1 MVKYGDNNGELY
13 DDTGDDIGNGA
24 DEVCNNGHDI
34 GTLYDDRSIDYD
46 NYIDGNSNSDNVNG
60 LLWWVMIITVGHIM
74 IIMPPVA
81 FKKQQASIKGLY
93 GLKNGK

>member
-1 MVKYGDNNGELY
+1 MVKYGDNVGELH
-13 DDTGDDIGNGA
+13 DDIGDDIGNGA

-34 GTLYDDRSIDYD
+34 STLYDDRSIDYD
-46 NYIDGNSNSDNVNG
+46 NYIDGNSDNVNG
-60 LLWWVMIITVGHIM
+60 LLWWVMIITVGHVSGLNNNA
-74 IIMPPVA
+74 PVA

>member
-1 MVKYGDNNGELY
+1 MVKYGDNIGELY

-46 NYIDGNSNSDNVNG
+46 NYIDGNSDNVNG
-60 LLWWVMIITVGHIM
+60 LLWWVMIITVGHFCWLNHNA
-74 IIMPPVA
+74 PSCL
-81 FKKQQASIKGLY
+81 KKPTKH
-93 GLKNGK
+93 